1 MENAL
6 ILQFVSHGSIRQYLT
21 KQKKPVSLSVKLQWV
36 EQITEVIR
44 FIHSRDVLHGDISC
58 NNVFLDG
65 QLSVKLGDFAGSAI
79 DDLPP
84 LICYE
89 TSHEL
94 PNQDIS

>member
-1 MENAL
+1 M
-6 ILQFVSHGSIRQYLT
+6 
-21 KQKKPVSLSVKLQWV
+21 
-36 EQITEVIR
+36 
-44 FIHSRDVLHGDISC
+44 LHGDISC

-84 LICYE
+84 LIYYE